1 MSQSSTLD
9 NAVKLVGE
17 YFLPGASRFID
28 GEVKEGA
35 LHLAA
40 GIAASTVLGPI
51 GLLLVKVNS
60 FSRSVAGKNVAEVVG
75 LTPSEHP
82 PAVETGAEAPTEAKA
97 AS

>member
-17 YFLPGASRFID
+17 CLLPGASRFID
-28 GEVKEGA
+28 GDVKEGA

-40 GIAASTVLGPI
+40 GIAASAFLGPI

-60 FSRSVAGKNVAEVVG
+60 YSRSVTGKNVIEAVG
-75 LTPSEHP
+75 LTPPEQP
-82 PAVETGAEAPTEAKA
+82 PVAEAEVETVAKA

>member
-28 GEVKEGA
+28 GEVKDGVV
-35 LHLAA
+35 HLAA
-40 GIAASTVLGPI
+40 GVVAGMFLGPL
-51 GLLLVKVNS
+51 GLLLVKANS
-60 FSRSVAGKNVAEVVG
+60 FSRSVAGKNVNEVVG
-75 LTPSEHP
+75 LTLSEP
-82 PAVETGAEAPTEAKA
+82 QPAAETGAEA